1 MCWSSCCAC
10 RSMRPL
16 FGPAVPQIDDL
27 TDHGGQENQRVG
39 HDEDPIMQEPGIH
52 HEGDGRRALADEQP
66 TGHASG
72 RAVAP
77 LRVDLPPEGKKQNR
91 RGRPADQIGTYG
103 SVQL

>member
-1 MCWSSCCAC
+1 
-10 RSMRPL
+10 MRPL
-16 FGPAVPQIDDL
+16 FGPAVPQIDGL
-27 TDHGGQENQRVG
+27 TGQCGQENQRVG

-66 TGHASG
+66 TGHAGG

-77 LRVDLPPEGKKQNR
+77 LRVDLPPQGKKQNSSS
-91 RGRPADQIGTYG
+91 RPADQIGTYG